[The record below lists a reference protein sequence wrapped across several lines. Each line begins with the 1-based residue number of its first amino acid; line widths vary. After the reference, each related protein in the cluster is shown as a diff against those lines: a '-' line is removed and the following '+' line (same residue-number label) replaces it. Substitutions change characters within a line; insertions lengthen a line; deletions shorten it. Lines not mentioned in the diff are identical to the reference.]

1 MSIGIFVNSKTGN
14 TLSVAEKLQDRL
26 AAMGHKVVVKKVVA
40 STDNKMNAEKF
51 VLTNPPSTQGYGMLV
66 FASPV
71 NGTRLAPGM
80 PACLQS
86 LPSPK
91 G

>member
-14 TLSVAEKLQDRL
+14 TLSVAEKLRDRL

-40 STDNKMNAEKF
+40 STDNQLDPGKI

>member
-14 TLSVAEKLQDRL
+14 TLSVAEKLRDRL

-40 STDNKMNAEKF
+40 STDNQMNPEKF
-51 VLTNPPSTQGYGMLV
+51 VFTNPPSTQGYGMLV